1 MRKPLTHE
9 EIKTL
14 VAPYVL
20 GALPEGEIPVV
31 RSHILTCEECMV
43 EAEDLSSIAARL
55 TLTVDAEEPPAGF
68 AERVFERLDQVAP
81 SVATPSVVEPSRW
94 RGRRFLPALGVAA
107 LLALT
112 AVFGGAW
119 LDARNDLRERDEVVQ
134 ALLARDGMELGGSG
148 ATGKMVP
155 TDDGAIFAATGLEAP
170 AEGETYQLWVMK
182 GACGEDETGL
192 CEIES
197 VGTFDASGGP
207 VVVETSKSIEGFE
220 HAAVTVE
227 PDGGSDQPTTEPV
240 ITSV

>member
-9 EIKTL
+9 EIKAL

-20 GALPEGEIPVV
+20 GALPEDEIPAV
-31 RSHILTCEECMV
+31 RSHLPTCEECMV
-43 EAEDLSSIAARL
+43 EAEELSSIASGL
-55 TLTVDAEEPPAGF
+55 TMTVAAEEPPAGF
-68 AERVFERLDQVAP
+68 ADRVFERLNQEA
-81 SVATPSVVEPSRW
+81 SSVVEPSRW
-94 RGRRFLPALGVAA
+94 GGRRFLPALGVAA